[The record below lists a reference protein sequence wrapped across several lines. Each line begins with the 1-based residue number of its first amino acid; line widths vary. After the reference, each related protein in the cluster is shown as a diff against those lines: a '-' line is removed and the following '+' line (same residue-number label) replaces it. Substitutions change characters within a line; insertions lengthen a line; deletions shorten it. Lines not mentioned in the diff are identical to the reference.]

1 MSNKL
6 ISQGAEAKIFL
17 KENKITKQRTPKSY
31 RLKELDEKIR
41 KLRTRSEFK
50 IMEKASKIISI
61 PSNLELNE
69 NKKEI
74 YMDFINGKKLSQYL
88 DTFKLSEQKEI
99 INQIGISIAKLHDA
113 NIIHGDLT
121 TSNIIL
127 VENEDNKENIKIKRG
142 DKNIIGVG
150 GRGVAGGIVN
160 NFKIYLIDFGL
171 GFQNGKI
178 EDKAVDIHLLRQALE
193 AKHFKHWEVL
203 FNEFIKS
210 YSNSKDGK
218 KVLERFKKVE
228 SRGRYKEKY

>member
-1 MSNKL
+1 MKQKIL
-6 ISQGAEAKIFL
+6 AQGAEAKIFL
-17 KENKITKQRTPKSY
+17 NDNKITKQRTQKSY

-41 KLRTRSEFK
+41 KIRTRSEFK
-50 IMEKASKIISI
+50 ILEKASKIISI

-74 YMDFINGKKLSQYL
+74 YMDFIDGKKLSQYL

-99 INQIGISIAKLHDA
+99 INQIGKSIAKLHDA

-121 TSNIIL
+121 TSNIIIVKKEVDGQGTL
-127 VENEDNKENIKIKRG
+127 VP
-142 DKNIIGVG
+142 
-150 GRGVAGGIVN
+150 
-160 NFKIYLIDFGL
+160 YLIDFGL

-193 AKHFKHWEVL
+193 AKHFKNWEVL
-203 FNEFIKS
+203 FNEFLKS
-210 YSNSKDGK
+210 YSSSKDGK